1 MVGRSGVLRAI
12 MVAVVVMVVV
22 ACGGAQDSD
31 AGLTDSGNL
40 ADADSRD
47 STDAVDDE
55 SDSLD
60 IANEQDTDTDASN
73 VDKVVELP
81 QIRHYGGDAHITGSL
96 RADPDRD
103 GGCMWLEQ
111 SDGSQYGIAWITALH
126 EEAEDEEHY
135 AYRVRFYDDG
145 SPAELLDRDD
155 TVLAAEGDELDLGG
169 GYWALERIID
179 QLDGDEVPCNLG
191 DEVVVAYL

>member
-1 MVGRSGVLRAI
+1 MVGRSGVRRAI
-12 MVAVVVMVVV
+12 MVAVVAVMVV

-31 AGLTDSGNL
+31 AGATEPGDLAIADSG
-40 ADADSRD
+40 D

-55 SDSLD
+55 SEAPD
-60 IANEQDTDTDASN
+60 IADEQDVDTDTPN
-73 VDKVVELP
+73 VDKIVELP
-81 QIRHYGGDAHITGSL
+81 QIRHYGGDAHITGTL
-96 RADPDRD
+96 RADSDRD